1 MPVLTIRYGVI
12 LILEE
17 IFECAGKN
25 SMEVMT
31 EISDKFLTGWTGFI
45 FLPVSR

>member
-12 LILEE
+12 LIFDE

-25 SMEVMT
+25 SMEVMAV
-31 EISDKFLTGWTGFI
+31 L
-45 FLPVSR
+45 LPNF